1 MWKVL
6 LSEGES
12 PGARGPELY
21 EPLRTGTCVLA
32 QVLVG
37 RGALAC
43 LPAIR
48 EGPPGDCLR
57 RGGSQESYS
66 ILVCH
71 RVGALVLQVGTQVPR
86 AEGRHFGF
94 ASPAPGL
101 WRRGISVGG
110 GCWER
115 ERLLGHTPPPHRL
128 AHVVRPAQPCPC
140 LSRGLSP
147 GAGATGK
154 ASRPVPR
161 ACRA

>member
-48 EGPPGDCLR
+48 EGPQETALDGVAVR
-57 RGGSQESYS
+57 RATASSSATELVPWYYRWGHRSQEQKGG
-66 ILVCH
+66 ILGLPA
-71 RVGALVLQVGTQVPR
+71 RRPGFGEGA
-86 AEGRHFGF
+86 
-94 ASPAPGL
+94 S
-101 WRRGISVGG
+101 W
-110 GCWER
+110 
-115 ERLLGHTPPPHRL
+115 
-128 AHVVRPAQPCPC
+128 
-140 LSRGLSP
+140 
-147 GAGATGK
+147 
-154 ASRPVPR
+154 
-161 ACRA
+161 